1 MMSTYCSYSVECTRV
16 CVCVCVQVL
25 SSAYSVYSSSSV
37 YDKPNWLSI
46 TCSLAR

>member
-1 MMSTYCSYSVECTRV
+1 MMSTYCSYSVQCV

>member
-1 MMSTYCSYSVECTRV
+1 MMSTYCSYSVQCT

-46 TCSLAR
+46 TCSLAH